1 MMPDR
6 AARRGAAGAS
16 GPYSDTSAADAPS
29 ADAPAGG
36 ASAAGAPGAGASAP
50 YGGGRDRGRT
60 IHQVRSDGRIIGEI
74 RSDTP
79 IFVISVAAELA
90 GMHAQTLRSYD
101 REGLVSPRRT
111 SGGGR
116 RYSQRDIELLQQ
128 VQQLSQ
134 DEGVNRAGI
143 RRIMEL
149 ENQVDALRTR
159 LEELAAE
166 LTAARDAVD
175 PATRGDIVPWRSRT
189 TAIVTWRR

>member
-1 MMPDR
+1 MTAERRRYGPGDDR
-6 AARRGAAGAS
+6 
-16 GPYSDTSAADAPS
+16 P
-29 ADAPAGG
+29 
-36 ASAAGAPGAGASAP
+36 
-50 YGGGRDRGRT
+50 
-60 IHQVRSDGRIIGEI
+60 IHQVRSDGRIVGEI
-74 RSDTP
+74 RVDTP
-79 IFVISVAAELA
+79 VFVISVAADLA

-116 RYSQRDIELLQQ
+116 RYSARDIERLQQ

-149 ENQVDALRTR
+149 ETQVDAMRAR

-166 LTAARDAVD
+166 LDAARAALAADQRHTGGAAASVVAGSVVAGAVVGDAV
-175 PATRGDIVPWRSRT
+175 VPWRGHT
-189 TAIVTWRR
+189 TAIVTWQPGR

>member
-1 MMPDR
+1 MTTDR
-6 AARRGAAGAS
+6 RRLDPTAGR
-16 GPYSDTSAADAPS
+16 P
-29 ADAPAGG
+29 
-36 ASAAGAPGAGASAP
+36 
-50 YGGGRDRGRT
+50 
-60 IHQVRSDGRIIGEI
+60 IHQVRPDGRIVGEI
-74 RSDTP
+74 RADTP
-79 IFVISVAAELA
+79 VFVISVAADLA

-149 ENQVDALRTR
+149 ENQVDALQSR
-159 LEELAAE
+159 LAELAAE
-166 LTAARDAVD
+166 LDEAQAALAAGERHTRPAAAVV
-175 PATRGDIVPWRSRT
+175 ATRGGIGGVVPGDAVVPWRSHT
-189 TAIVTWRR
+189 TAIVTWRPGR

>member
-1 MMPDR
+1 MV
-6 AARRGAAGAS
+6 ARSPEPGRS
-16 GPYSDTSAADAPS
+16 
-29 ADAPAGG
+29 
-36 ASAAGAPGAGASAP
+36 SAAGRASES
-50 YGGGRDRGRT
+50 GRWQEPSREDRP
-60 IHQVRSDGRIIGEI
+60 IHQVRSDGRIVGEI
-74 RSDTP
+74 RADTP

-134 DEGVNRAGI
+134 DDGVNRAGI

-149 ENQVDALRTR
+149 EKQVDRLRDT
-159 LEELAAE
+159 LAE
-166 LTAARDAVD
+166 LTGEIEQM
-175 PATRGDIVPWRSRT
+175 RGELAGGVRHTDVVPWRSAT
-189 TAIVTWRR
+189 TAIVTWRRG

>member
-1 MMPDR
+1 MDVSRRRHDPTGDR
-6 AARRGAAGAS
+6 
-16 GPYSDTSAADAPS
+16 P
-29 ADAPAGG
+29 
-36 ASAAGAPGAGASAP
+36 
-50 YGGGRDRGRT
+50 
-60 IHQVRSDGRIIGEI
+60 IHQVRSDGRIVGEI

-111 SGGGR
+111 TGGGR

-134 DEGVNRAGI
+134 DDGVNRAGI

-149 ENQVDALRTR
+149 ENQVDALRDR
-159 LEELAAE
+159 VDEMAAE
-166 LTAARDAVD
+166 LSAARAALGAAAAQARHAHSTVVAVATSPVSGTVVTRASMPGDAV
-175 PATRGDIVPWRSRT
+175 VPWRSHT
-189 TAIVTWRR
+189 TAIVTWQPGR

>member
-1 MMPDR
+1 MTAERRRYDPGDDR
-6 AARRGAAGAS
+6 
-16 GPYSDTSAADAPS
+16 P
-29 ADAPAGG
+29 
-36 ASAAGAPGAGASAP
+36 
-50 YGGGRDRGRT
+50 
-60 IHQVRSDGRIIGEI
+60 IHQVRSDGRIVGEI
-74 RSDTP
+74 RVDTP
-79 IFVISVAAELA
+79 VFVISVAADLA

-116 RYSQRDIELLQQ
+116 RYSARDIERLQQ

-149 ENQVDALRTR
+149 ENQVDAMRAR

-166 LTAARDAVD
+166 LDAARAALAAGTGGAAASVVAGSVVAGAVVGDAV
-175 PATRGDIVPWRSRT
+175 VPWRGHT
-189 TAIVTWRR
+189 TAIVTWQPGR

>member
-1 MMPDR
+1 MTTDR
-6 AARRGAAGAS
+6 SRHDA
-16 GPYSDTSAADAPS
+16 AADRP
-29 ADAPAGG
+29 
-36 ASAAGAPGAGASAP
+36 
-50 YGGGRDRGRT
+50 
-60 IHQVRSDGRIIGEI
+60 IHQVRSDGRIVGEI
-74 RSDTP
+74 RQDTP

-134 DEGVNRAGI
+134 DDGVNRAGI
-143 RRIMEL
+143 RRIMQL
-149 ENQVDALRTR
+149 ENQVDALQAR

-166 LTAARDAVD
+166 LEAAKAALAGAPHHARGGHATGPVPGAIVSVRADAPGDAV
-175 PATRGDIVPWRSRT
+175 VPWRSHT
-189 TAIVTWRR
+189 TAIVTWRPGR

>member
-1 MMPDR
+1 MADHGP
-6 AARRGAAGAS
+6 GAAG
-16 GPYSDTSAADAPS
+16 GADERRGMRS
-29 ADAPAGG
+29 TDADRP
-36 ASAAGAPGAGASAP
+36 
-50 YGGGRDRGRT
+50 

-74 RSDTP
+74 RFDTP
-79 IFVISVAAELA
+79 VFVISVAAELA

-149 ENQVDALRTR
+149 ENYVDTLRDQIDGLAADLAEAR
-159 LEELAAE
+159 AALAAE
-166 LTAARDAVD
+166 LRHTKDDGAYPRGETPGNRPAAR
-175 PATRGDIVPWRSRT
+175 RDIVPWRSPT
-189 TAIVTWRR
+189 TTIVTWRSVG

>member
-1 MMPDR
+1 MTYGHHAR
-6 AARRGAAGAS
+6 AV
-16 GPYSDTSAADAPS
+16 ADANGAERATRDASPARDPL
-29 ADAPAGG
+29 ADRP
-36 ASAAGAPGAGASAP
+36 
-50 YGGGRDRGRT
+50 
-60 IHQVRSDGRIIGEI
+60 IHQVRSDGRIVGEI

-143 RRIMEL
+143 RRIMDL
-149 ENQVDALRTR
+149 ENQVDALRDEIAA
-159 LEELAAE
+159 LAVDLAAARSA
-166 LTAARDAVD
+166 LAADPRHGRGAVAVRRDV
-175 PATRGDIVPWRSRT
+175 VPWRAHT
-189 TAIVTWRR
+189 TAIVTWRPRG

>member
-1 MMPDR
+1 MTSDR
-6 AARRGAAGAS
+6 RHHDQIAGR
-16 GPYSDTSAADAPS
+16 P
-29 ADAPAGG
+29 
-36 ASAAGAPGAGASAP
+36 
-50 YGGGRDRGRT
+50 
-60 IHQVRSDGRIIGEI
+60 IHQVRSDGRIVGEI

-111 SGGGR
+111 TGGGR

-134 DEGVNRAGI
+134 DDGVNRAGI

-149 ENQVDALRTR
+149 ETQVDGLQER
-159 LEELAAE
+159 LEDLVAELDEAKATLAAGQRH
-166 LTAARDAVD
+166 THSAAVVVATRVRVGSGANDGALGGVAGRAVNRGAGGAVVGDAV
-175 PATRGDIVPWRSRT
+175 VPWRSHT
-189 TAIVTWRR
+189 TAIVTWRPGQ

>member
-1 MMPDR
+1 MAD
-6 AARRGAAGAS
+6 GLSTAGAGS
-16 GPYSDTSAADAPS
+16 GSRRDTREQRGPVADRP
-29 ADAPAGG
+29 
-36 ASAAGAPGAGASAP
+36 
-50 YGGGRDRGRT
+50 
-60 IHQVRSDGRIIGEI
+60 IHQVRSDGRIVGEI
-74 RSDTP
+74 RADTP

-111 SGGGR
+111 TGGGR

-149 ENQVDALRTR
+149 ENEVDALRDR
-159 LEELAAE
+159 IAQLAADLDEARAAVAEELGHSRAGSSVA
-166 LTAARDAVD
+166 LRRDV
-175 PATRGDIVPWRSRT
+175 VPWRSHT
-189 TAIVTWRR
+189 TAIVTWRPAP

>member
-1 MMPDR
+1 MTADR
-6 AARRGAAGAS
+6 RHQD
-16 GPYSDTSAADAPS
+16 PAADRP
-29 ADAPAGG
+29 
-36 ASAAGAPGAGASAP
+36 
-50 YGGGRDRGRT
+50 
-60 IHQVRSDGRIIGEI
+60 IHQVRSDGRIVGEI

-79 IFVISVAAELA
+79 VFVISVAADLA

-149 ENQVDALRTR
+149 ENQVDALQAR
-159 LEELAAE
+159 LTELAAE
-166 LTAARDAVD
+166 LEGAKAALAAGERHGRGGAAVV
-175 PATRGDIVPWRSRT
+175 ATRGGIVGGTVVAPGDAVVPWRSRT
-189 TAIVTWRR
+189 TAIVTWQPRG